1 MGEPSAPVALVTGT
15 SRGIGTAIAR
25 RLLAEGFT
33 VVGLSRSGSLDLAD
47 PHFHDVRL
55 DLANDAECNRV
66 LPRALDM
73 AGRVDLLV
81 NNAGGHVSAPCW
93 ELPAEAFDALLRLNL
108 TVPFLLCQQVLRH
121 WIDSERTGSIVN
133 LCSIESEVA
142 WADPPQAA
150 YAMTKGGMAGLTRA
164 LAYDFGAH
172 GIRVNGVAPGAVDTE
187 MSPSVDDALAARIP
201 LRGRLGTVDE
211 VAGAVAY
218 LASPAASYV
227 TGEILYVDGGYRLP

>member
-1 MGEPSAPVALVTGT
+1 MGEPPKPVALVTGT

-25 RLLAEGFT
+25 RLLSDGFT
-33 VVGLSRSGSLDLAD
+33 VVGLSRGGSPELADPNFRDLRLDLAD
-47 PHFHDVRL
+47 D
-55 DLANDAECNRV
+55 DQCDRV
-66 LPRALDM
+66 LQRALDM

-93 ELPAEAFDALLRLNL
+93 ELSAEAFAALLWLNL
-108 TVPFLLCQQVLRH
+108 TVPFLLCQQVLLH
-121 WIDSERTGSIVN
+121 WISSERTGSIIN

-150 YAMTKGGMAGLTRA
+150 YATTKGGMAGLTRA
-164 LAYDFGAH
+164 LAYDFGEH

-187 MSPSVDDALAARIP
+187 MSPSIDVALAARIP
-201 LRGRLGTVDE
+201 LRGRLGTVHE